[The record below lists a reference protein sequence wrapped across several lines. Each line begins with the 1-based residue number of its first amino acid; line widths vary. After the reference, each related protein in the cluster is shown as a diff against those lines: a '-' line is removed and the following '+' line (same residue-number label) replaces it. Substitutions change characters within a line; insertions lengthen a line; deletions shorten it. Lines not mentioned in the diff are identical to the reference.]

1 VKDAH
6 ELETIARLCQLYGI
20 VEFEAPD
27 LRLKLTPKEVPA
39 QSITSH
45 LPEYIDQ
52 DTDDAEPLT
61 DEGDDPEEEDPAFF
75 LEKFAKAAK
84 GGAGN

>member
-1 VKDAH
+1 VKAAH
-6 ELETIARLCQLYGI
+6 EIETIARLCQIYGI

-39 QSITSH
+39 QLVTAP
-45 LPEYIDQ
+45 LPEYMDQ
-52 DTDDAEPLT
+52 ETDDEEPPA
-61 DEGDDPEEEDPAFF
+61 DEADPDEEDPAFF

-84 GGAGN
+84 GTGN